1 MTCLTRTISV
11 ISQYDINVQNFRVT
25 SINKNNDN
33 HKNKNSINIMRNL
46 KERNFNG
53 NRATENSTDENIYLV
68 DQINFEKTMNSNYKK
83 EKNDQ
88 KLKAIIERN
97 DKKENLF
104 FNLLKESTRSYVHL
118 LCVVGIEST
127 QSLGDLHLVDKIEHS
142 RKKDFGKKKSLYY
155 TNIYFL
161 ILHYSIIRFIITSSP
176 HQFLY

>member
-1 MTCLTRTISV
+1 MISLTHTISV
-11 ISQYDINVQNFRVT
+11 ISQYDINVENFRII
-25 SINKNNDN
+25 SINNDN
-33 HKNKNSINIMRNL
+33 HRNKNSINIMRNL

-68 DQINFEKTMNSNYKK
+68 DQINFEKTVNSNYKK

-88 KLKAIIERN
+88 KLKAIIEIN

-161 ILHYSIIRFIITSSP
+161 ILHYIIIRFIITSSP
-176 HQFLY
+176 YQFLY